1 MSGNHRYV
9 LVGLKE
15 EDMGKISRQD
25 SESFLGHNALLLAVP
40 LLHLLPPQISSL
52 LDLFRRF

>member
-25 SESFLGHNALLLAVP
+25 SESFVSHNALLLAVP
-40 LLHLLPPQISSL
+40 LLHLLPP
-52 LDLFRRF
+52 